1 MSTLIDGFGRRH
13 TDLRVSLT
21 DRCSLRC
28 TYCMPA
34 EGMPWIERDSHLT
47 TPELLRLVRIAV
59 GQGVNTVRLTGGEP
73 LLRPDVVDVVAAVRG
88 MPGSPDVALT
98 TNGLRLAGLA
108 APLADAGL
116 SRVNIS
122 LDTMDRQRFIT
133 LTRRDRLVETLAGI
147 AAAKAAALHPVKVN
161 SVLMRGV
168 NDDEAPTLLLWAL
181 EQGVHLRFIEQMPL
195 DPQHSWDVTQ
205 MVTAAEIQEHLTA
218 AGFVL
223 TPVEERGSSPAE
235 LFTVNGGPQTVGII
249 GSMTRPF
256 CGDCDRVRLTSDGQ
270 WMNCLF
276 ARHETDLRTP
286 LRAGASDAELADLMR
301 LDVAAKRRAHGT
313 DEPGFTRPD
322 RGMSAIGG

>member
-1 MSTLIDGFGRRH
+1 MSTLIDRFGRRH

-28 TYCMPA
+28 TYCMP
-34 EGMPWIERDSHLT
+34 EQGMQWIERDRHLT
-47 TPELLRLVRIAV
+47 TPELLRLVRVAV
-59 GQGVNTVRLTGGEP
+59 DQGVRTIRLTGGEP
-73 LLRPDVVDVVAAVRG
+73 LLRPDVVGIVRAIRA
-88 MPGSPDVALT
+88 MPHSPEVALT
-98 TNGLRLAGLA
+98 TNGLRLTGLA

-116 SRVNIS
+116 GRVNIS
-122 LDTMDRQRFIT
+122 LDTMDRQRFVR

-147 AAAKAAALHPVKVN
+147 AAAKAAGLNPVKVN

-181 EQGVHLRFIEQMPL
+181 EQGVQLRFIEQMPL
-195 DPQHSWDVTQ
+195 DAQHAWDASQ
-205 MVTAAEIQEHLTA
+205 MVTAAEIERSLA
-218 AGFVL
+218 DAGFEL
-223 TPVEERGSSPAE
+223 TPAADRGSSPAE
-235 LFTVNGGPQTVGII
+235 IFSVNGGPQTVGVI

-276 ARHETDLRTP
+276 ARTETDLRTP
-286 LRAGASDAELADLMR
+286 LRAGASDAELAALMR
-301 LDVAAKRRAHGT
+301 LDVAAKRRGHGT
-313 DEPGFTRPD
+313 DDPGFTRPG